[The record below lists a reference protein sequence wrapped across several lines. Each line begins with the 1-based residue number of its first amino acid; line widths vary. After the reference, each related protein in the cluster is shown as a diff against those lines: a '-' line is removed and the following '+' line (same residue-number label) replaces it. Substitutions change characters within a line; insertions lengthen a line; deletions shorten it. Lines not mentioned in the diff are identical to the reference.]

1 MSSDTLMQIAL
12 QLEAVRVLLGE
23 AEAEQAGRDL
33 LALLQQRL
41 DQTHGLDICTEPA
54 SVFSRSGNSAGIY
67 EAVRLG
73 SLLITTN
80 DSSDCATW
88 LKVLPADR
96 LACWERE
103 VGQEVEA

>member
-54 SVFSRSGNSAGIY
+54 TVFSRSGNSAGIY

-80 DSSDCATW
+80 DSATW

-103 VGQEVEA
+103 VGQEAQP